1 MTSYAIPFAPP
12 VARGAFVQLI
22 EDVIAFIPNI
32 VLFQYNPEKVTRG
45 LTPWNPFE
53 GGQFGRNMQTATSQ
67 PFDPQETISFTLN
80 VSATEGMENGNPVT
94 IATGVTSRLAALRKL
109 TRPTKGLL
117 GDLVGSAQALKG
129 GTGASL
135 AGAKLPITFL
145 ILGPGLV
152 LPVRITS
159 FSVEETMHTNLLYPH
174 EAAVTLEMKVLTP
187 DDLKCDE
194 IPFKDLA
201 VGAYNLTKVQEDALA
216 LANIANNV
224 EALIGMIVP

>member
-1 MTSYAIPFAPP
+1 MTPYAIPFAPP

-53 GGQFGRNMQTATSQ
+53 GGQFGRNIQTATAQ
-67 PFDPQETISFTLN
+67 PFDPEETISFTLQF
-80 VSATEGMENGNPVT
+80 SATEGMENGNPVT
-94 IATGVTSRLAALRKL
+94 ITSGVASRIAALRKL
-109 TRPTKGLL
+109 TRPSKGLL

-129 GTGASL
+129 GGSASL
-135 AGAKLPITFL
+135 EGAKLPITFL
-145 ILGPGLV
+145 LFGPGLV

-174 EAAVTLEMKVLTP
+174 EASVTVEMKVLTP
-187 DDLKCDE
+187 DHLKCDQ

-201 VGAYNLTKVQEDALA
+201 VGAYNFTKVQEDALA

-224 EALIGMIVP
+224 EELIGMIVP